1 MTVQR
6 DTIVKMLVGLNHH
19 SHDGIIP
26 AYNVLMSV
34 LPTEFWNNFC
44 RRIMDAVP
52 AEKQGEVAEGLVRGY
67 NDCGYHTGH
76 GVVTS
81 KEFKAVVEPMVT
93 EGKKDILR
101 GAFAVMTATGMS
113 KSGIVQNK
121 EGERMVIRSVNYY
134 QGDGEQ
140 GDMRAFLL
148 QGASAAFY
156 DLVYG
161 PPYPDGQGT
170 FACEQVAGLE
180 CGDPFGEFIVTKK
193 S

>member
-6 DTIVKMLVGLNHH
+6 DVIVKMLAGLNHQ
-19 SHDGIIP
+19 SHDGLIP
-26 AYNVLMSV
+26 AYNVLMST

-44 RRIMDAVP
+44 HRMVDAVP
-52 AEKQGEVAEGLVRGY
+52 QEKRSEVEEGLTQGY
-67 NDCGYHTGH
+67 NDCGYHTGQ

-81 KEFKAVVEPMVT
+81 KEFQAVITPMVT

-101 GAFAVMTATGMS
+101 GAFAVMTAVGMS

-121 EGERMVIRSVNYY
+121 EGERLVIRSVNYY
-134 QGDGEQ
+134 TGDRPSDE
-140 GDMRAFLL
+140 MRGYLL
-148 QGASAAFY
+148 QGACPAFY

-161 PPYPDGQGT
+161 PPYPDGKGT
-170 FACEQVAGLE
+170 FTCEQVAGLE

>member
-6 DTIVKMLVGLNHH
+6 DVIVKMLVGLNHH
-19 SHDGIIP
+19 SHDGLIP
-26 AYNVLMSV
+26 AYNVLMST

-44 RRIMDAVP
+44 QRIVDAVP
-52 AEKQGEVAEGLVRGY
+52 EERRNEVEDGLTQGY
-67 NDCGYHTGH
+67 HDCGYHSGQ

-81 KEFKAVVEPMVT
+81 KEFQAVITPMVT

-101 GAFAVMTATGMS
+101 GAFAVMTAVGMS
-113 KSGIVQNK
+113 KSGIVQNR
-121 EGERMVIRSVNYY
+121 EGERLVIRSVNYY
-134 QGDGEQ
+134 PGDRPSEN
-140 GDMRAFLL
+140 MRGYLL
-148 QGASAAFY
+148 RGACAAFY

-170 FACEQVAGLE
+170 YTCEQVAGLE